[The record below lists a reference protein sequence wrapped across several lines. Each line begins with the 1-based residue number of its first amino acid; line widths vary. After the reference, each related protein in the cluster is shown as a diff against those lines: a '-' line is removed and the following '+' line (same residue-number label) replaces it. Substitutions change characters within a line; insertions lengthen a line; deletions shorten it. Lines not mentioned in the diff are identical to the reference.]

1 MENKEI
7 QKIDENVILKTLNWA
22 YDKAVNGVPGMS
34 TAQELAQEFLNDE
47 TNGITESERI
57 YNAANSLIRWQNAKA
72 ATTGFVTGLGGLLT
86 LPVTIPAN
94 LGCVFYIQLR
104 MIAAIAHMG
113 GYNVKDDKVQ
123 TLAYVCLT
131 GSASAEI
138 LKQVSIKIGNK
149 VAETMLKNMSR
160 SVITEINKKVGFRL
174 LTKFGEKGIIN
185 LGKAIPVVG
194 GLISGT
200 LDAVETNTIGNVAR
214 NQFIKH

>member
-7 QKIDENVILKTLNWA
+7 KKIDENVIMKTLNWA

-47 TNGITESERI
+47 TNGINESERI

-138 LKQVSIKIGNK
+138 LKQISIKVGNK
-149 VAETMLKNMSR
+149 MAETMLKNMSR
-160 SVITEINKKVGFRL
+160 SVIAEINKKVGFRL

-214 NQFIKH
+214 DQFIKH

>member
-7 QKIDENVILKTLNWA
+7 KKIDENVIMKALNWA

-47 TNGITESERI
+47 TNGINESERI

-138 LKQVSIKIGNK
+138 LKQISIKIGNK
-149 VAETMLKNMSR
+149 MAETMLKNMSR
-160 SVITEINKKVGFRL
+160 SVIAEINKKVGFRL
-174 LTKFGEKGIIN
+174 FTKFGEKGIIN

-214 NQFIKH
+214 DQFIKH

>member
-86 LPVTIPAN
+86 LPVT
-94 LGCVFYIQLR
+94 
-104 MIAAIAHMG
+104 
-113 GYNVKDDKVQ
+113 
-123 TLAYVCLT
+123 
-131 GSASAEI
+131 
-138 LKQVSIKIGNK
+138 
-149 VAETMLKNMSR
+149 
-160 SVITEINKKVGFRL
+160 
-174 LTKFGEKGIIN
+174 
-185 LGKAIPVVG
+185 
-194 GLISGT
+194 
-200 LDAVETNTIGNVAR
+200 NTC
-214 NQFIKH
+214 

>member
-7 QKIDENVILKTLNWA
+7 KKIDENVIMKALNWA

-34 TAQELAQEFLNDE
+34 TAQELAQEVLNDE
-47 TNGITESERI
+47 TNGINEAERI
-57 YNAANSLIRWQNAKA
+57 YNSSNSLIRWQNAKA

-138 LKQVSIKIGNK
+138 LKQISIKIGNK
-149 VAETMLKNMSR
+149 MAETMLKNMSR
-160 SVITEINKKVGFRL
+160 SVIAEINKKVGFRL

-214 NQFIKH
+214 DQFIKH

>member
-7 QKIDENVILKTLNWA
+7 KKIDENVIMKTLNWA

-47 TNGITESERI
+47 TNGINESERI

-138 LKQVSIKIGNK
+138 LKQISIKIGNK
-149 VAETMLKNMSR
+149 MAETMLKNMSR
-160 SVITEINKKVGFRL
+160 SAITEINKKVGFRL

-214 NQFIKH
+214 DQFIKH

>member
-7 QKIDENVILKTLNWA
+7 SEGVIMQALGWA
-22 YDKAVNGVPGMS
+22 YDKAINGVPGMS
-34 TAQELAQEFLNDE
+34 TAQDLAIEFLSE
-47 TNGITESERI
+47 QTEGINEEERI
-57 YNAANSLIRWQNAKA
+57 YNAANSLIRWQNTKA
-72 ATTGFVTGLGGLLT
+72 ATTGFLTGLGGLLT

-104 MIAAIAHMG
+104 MIAAIAYMG

-131 GSASAEI
+131 GSAASDI
-138 LKQVSIKIGNK
+138 IKQVVIKVGNK
-149 VAETMLKNMSR
+149 VAENMLKNMSR

-174 LTKFGEKGIIN
+174 FTKFGEKGVIN
-185 LGKAIPVVG
+185 LGKAIPVIG

-200 LDAVETNTIGNVAR
+200 LDAVATNTIGNVAR
-214 NQFIKH
+214 DTFIKH

>member
-7 QKIDENVILKTLNWA
+7 KKIDENVIMKTLNWA

-34 TAQELAQEFLNDE
+34 TAQQLAQEFLNDE
-47 TNGITESERI
+47 TNGINESERI

-138 LKQVSIKIGNK
+138 LKQISIKIGNK
-149 VAETMLKNMSR
+149 MAETMLKNMSR
-160 SVITEINKKVGFRL
+160 SVIAEINKKVGFRL

-214 NQFIKH
+214 DQFIKH

>member
-7 QKIDENVILKTLNWA
+7 NEGVIMQALGWA
-22 YDKAVNGVPGMS
+22 YDKAINGVPGMS
-34 TAQELAQEFLNDE
+34 TAKDLAIEFLNE
-47 TNGITESERI
+47 QTEGINEEERI
-57 YNAANSLIRWQNAKA
+57 YNAANSLIRWQNTKA
-72 ATTGFVTGLGGLLT
+72 ATTGFLTGLGGLLT

-131 GSASAEI
+131 GGSAFDI
-138 LKQVSIKIGNK
+138 IKQVGIKVGNK
-149 VAETMLKNMSR
+149 VAENMLRNMSR

-174 LTKFGEKGIIN
+174 LTKFGEKGVIN
-185 LGKAIPVVG
+185 LGKAIPVIG

-200 LDAVETNTIGNVAR
+200 LDAVATNTIGNVAR
-214 NQFIKH
+214 DTFIKH

>member
-7 QKIDENVILKTLNWA
+7 SEGVIMQALGWA
-22 YDKAVNGVPGMS
+22 YDKAINGVPGMS
-34 TAQELAQEFLNDE
+34 TAQDLAIEFLSE
-47 TNGITESERI
+47 QTEGINEEERI
-57 YNAANSLIRWQNAKA
+57 YNAANSLIRWQNTKA
-72 ATTGFVTGLGGLLT
+72 ATTGFLTGLGGLLT

-104 MIAAIAHMG
+104 MIAAIAYMG

-131 GSASAEI
+131 GSAASDI
-138 LKQVSIKIGNK
+138 IKQVGIKVGNK
-149 VAETMLKNMSR
+149 VAENMLKNMSR

-174 LTKFGEKGIIN
+174 FTKFGEKGVIN
-185 LGKAIPVVG
+185 LGKAIPVIG

-200 LDAVETNTIGNVAR
+200 LDAVATNTIGNVAR
-214 NQFIKH
+214 DTFIKH